1 MLNKPL
7 SLKSLF
13 KRANS
18 SKFKYNKNGTLFEQ
32 EFVPSGN
39 INHNEN
45 LYRDCINSYIKESKS
60 YSNCINILQRLYDEN
75 RFQLLEDTTGKI
87 IRDVIPN
94 ISPDCIKPCIAYIES
109 CNIGDINK
117 ERLLEAAKVY
127 KSIDRMINNHKKL
140 SKRFEL
146 ESFSNRNI
154 STKDKC
160 NLICELVDTYN
171 ITPFIKFNIAL
182 EELSLLSNMSG
193 IDIDESELV
202 EGVTNYFL
210 LRNTNTSDD
219 ISSYKKA
226 ILESRVLSSNA
237 DNKVKYLTDP
247 KPIDEFT
254 VIQESWEDRLNNWK
268 LDSNKNIDDLKKL
281 MVENSNSM
289 EAIISI
295 MSTINDYTNINQL
308 NEVSLDDIIENN
320 IDKCRGTSA
329 YNLYNYL
336 NENKNENNNIASFDT
351 LESLLLIWEAD
362 QSDISYANAEDI
374 IDKDI
379 PYTFTTD
386 EFDKYKLNNL
396 ISDAIMAANMIDKKA
411 AMKEY
416 MLDLS
421 KHTPISN
428 NEAQYIN
435 MDNYL
440 SYLNEDNHIDILIG
454 SFSKMLTGTGL
465 EFIESTVKTIN
476 NALRKHDSVAYYT
489 VHELTYDIHL
499 ESKYQISINESEY
512 NSRLF
517 AHSEAYIIN
526 NDIFKSLSLAEA
538 MNPTIM
544 ESLYNRLTDPNVCTN
559 MDSVGA
565 YMINEASSLFFW
577 SDVRD
582 EIIDKYIYESDNE
595 INLEDPSLEQYELD
609 DSFNGITEESIK
621 ETYDILNYICDYYDP
636 NVIQEG
642 VNLNTLRLAWQ
653 AFKSKAKKFT
663 SKAKEL
669 SRDMDATFNHFLKGI
684 KSYFE
689 VDRREQIITG
699 QIKPSLSKLLQIT
712 IALAGVGVVTGSLYI
727 PAITAVAGIAL
738 SKRAS
743 VKEKNLILDEID
755 IELKVLEREIS
766 KAESSGSAKKYRSL
780 LTIQKNLQRERQRIH
795 YNLSSKGKRLLP
807 ATAGLDTGGRD

>member
-32 EFVPSGN
+32 GFVPSGN

-60 YSNCINILQRLYDEN
+60 YSNCIDILQKLYDEN

-117 ERLLEAAKVY
+117 ERLLESAKIY

-146 ESFSNRNI
+146 ESFSNRNM

-193 IDIDESELV
+193 INIDESELV

-210 LRNTNTSDD
+210 LRNTNTTDD
-219 ISSYKKA
+219 INSYKKA
-226 ILESRVLSSNA
+226 ILESRVLSYNA
-237 DNKVKYLTDP
+237 DSKVKYLTDP

-254 VIQESWEDRLNNWK
+254 IIQESWEDRLNNWK

-281 MVENSNSM
+281 IVENANSM
-289 EAIISI
+289 EAIVNI

-320 IDKCRGTSA
+320 IDKCTGTSA
-329 YNLYNYL
+329 HNLFNYYIK
-336 NENKNENNNIASFDT
+336 ENKNISASHDT
-351 LESLLLIWEAD
+351 LYTLNLIWESD

-374 IDKDI
+374 IDKDM

-396 ISDAIMAANMIDKKA
+396 ISDSITAANMIDKKA

-416 MLDLS
+416 GLYIS
-421 KHTPISN
+421 SN
-428 NEAQYIN
+428 NLNETKYIDE
-435 MDNYL
+435 DNYL
-440 SYLNEDNHIDILIG
+440 SYLNEDNHIDLVVCTFEG
-454 SFSKMLTGTGL
+454 SDTTDSKVSG
-465 EFIESTVKTIN
+465 FIESTVKAIN
-476 NALRKHDSVAYYT
+476 NVLNKRDSIAYYT
-489 VHELTYDIHL
+489 VHENIYDIHV
-499 ESKYQISINESEY
+499 ESKYQISCNESEY
-512 NSRLF
+512 NNRLF
-517 AHSEAYIIN
+517 GMKDMYNIN
-526 NDIFKSLSLAEA
+526 HMVSMCPMLETLCNY
-538 MNPTIM
+538 T
-544 ESLYNRLTDPNVCTN
+544 ESIYKRLTDPDVCAN
-559 MDSVGA
+559 MDSFGA
-565 YMINEASSLFFW
+565 YIISEASRNLLA
-577 SDVRD
+577 DNVID
-582 EIIDKYIYESDNE
+582 EVIDKYIYESANDIDISNPDLKQYKLE
-595 INLEDPSLEQYELD
+595 IPSNGYGKEWLE
-609 DSFNGITEESIK
+609 
-621 ETYDILNYICDYYDP
+621 ETYNILNYICDYYNP
-636 NVIQEG
+636 NIIQEG

-699 QIKPSLSKLLQIT
+699 QIRPSLSKLLQIT
-712 IALAGVGVVTGSLYI
+712 IALAGVGVLTGSLYI

-743 VKEKNLILDEID
+743 IKEKNLILDEID

-766 KAESSGSAKKYRSL
+766 KAETSGSAKKYRSL
-780 LTIQKNLQRERQRIH
+780 LTMQKNLQRERQRIH